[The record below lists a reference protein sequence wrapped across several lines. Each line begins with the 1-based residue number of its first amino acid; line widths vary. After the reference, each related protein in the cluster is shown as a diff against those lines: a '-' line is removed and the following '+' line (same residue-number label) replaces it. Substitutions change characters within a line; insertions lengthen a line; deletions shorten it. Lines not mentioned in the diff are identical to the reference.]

1 MCPLHEWGKNILE
14 GAEKGLQHRQIFTS
28 EDLRGISKWILNS
41 SKITNLKDL
50 DVKSDISSP
59 KLGDKSMARHKKD
72 DMPHSACLTV
82 SKVLRGYLGIYRRWP
97 QMYTKWWATL
107 FIWIFKLRDTEDNLL
122 LQWLIFLQ
130 ASASFSSALSNSP
143 VCHQETMLM
152 AWCGFCREETPQ
164 IHIMFPKAHGKG
176 SAKKLL
182 ENDQQMANSLP
193 LSMDRAGCPTAYTPV
208 LELR

>member
-1 MCPLHEWGKNILE
+1 MSG
-14 GAEKGLQHRQIFTS
+14 
-28 EDLRGISKWILNS
+28 DLRGISKWILNS

-72 DMPHSACLTV
+72 DMPPSARLTI

-107 FIWIFKLRDTEDNLL
+107 FIWIFKLRDTDITLFSWSKQRDWEKTTKKNLL

-130 ASASFSSALSNSP
+130 ASASFSSALSNSS

-164 IHIMFPKAHGKG
+164 IHIMFPGAHGKG

-182 ENDQQMANSLP
+182 GDDHQMANSLP
-193 LSMDRAGCPTAYTPV
+193 LSMDRAACPTAYMPV